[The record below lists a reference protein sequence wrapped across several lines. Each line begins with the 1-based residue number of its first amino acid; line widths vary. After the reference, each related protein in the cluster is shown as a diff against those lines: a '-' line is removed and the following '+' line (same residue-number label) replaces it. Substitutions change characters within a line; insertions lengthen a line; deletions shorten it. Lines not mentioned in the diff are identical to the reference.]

1 MQKIQKIPIKSID
14 KYLQNVYDIQ
24 VCRIV
29 RYKYVHLQ
37 AVFKLFYIWTSP
49 KLASKMNFGS

>member
-14 KYLQNVYDIQ
+14 KYLQNVYDIR

-37 AVFKLFYIWTSP
+37 AVSKMFYMWISP